1 MSEKNKY
8 NFAKSYFNEFN
19 IEIEKNKCME
29 KRSKLNVKFSP
40 IVKII
45 NVESYKEYN
54 KRRKN
59 SNLSLL

>member
-8 NFAKSYFNEFN
+8 NFEKSYFNEFN
-19 IEIEKNKCME
+19 FEIENNKCME

>member
-8 NFAKSYFNEFN
+8 NFEKSYFNEFN
-19 IEIEKNKCME
+19 FEIENNKCMK

-54 KRRKN
+54 KRCKN